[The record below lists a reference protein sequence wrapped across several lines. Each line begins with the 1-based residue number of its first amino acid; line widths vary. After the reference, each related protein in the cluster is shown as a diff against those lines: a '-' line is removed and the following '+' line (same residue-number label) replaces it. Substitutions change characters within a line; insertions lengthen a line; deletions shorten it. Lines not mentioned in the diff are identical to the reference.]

1 MPPLE
6 ETFAKLLEEAFPDAI
21 YRWKGDDYDVYEVV
35 DAKGLLPVILAQA
48 KKTAAI
54 FTDNLLNELNIQ
66 PFAKTLTGNAVITGR
81 TSADASAI
89 VLPFLLDAVYLALDK
104 ESEYMSPVIDFD
116 IIDPALEPQLIDAL
130 NCSSG
135 EQKAP
140 ENYLLPE

>member
-1 MPPLE
+1 MPTLE

-21 YRWKGDDYDVYEVV
+21 YRWKGDDYDVYEVI

-54 FTDNLLNELNIQ
+54 FADNLLNELDIQ
-66 PFAKTLTGNAVITGR
+66 PSTKTLTGNAVVFDR
-81 TSADASAI
+81 TPASASAI

-104 ESEYMSPVIDFD
+104 ESEYTSPVIDFD
-116 IIDPALEPQLIDAL
+116 TIDPALEPNLIDAL

-140 ENYLLPE
+140 ENHVLPE